1 MKNAKIIFKRKTV
14 LFLLVMLWCLLPGG
28 SSKAAERVFDI
39 VVKDGYTTQT
49 IPMLYGKTPY
59 GYTGYYA
66 KESVI
71 LVHPKAKNVR
81 FSVKNES
88 GRYTNFSF
96 QQSTME
102 PTEDARYNMLSYYTD
117 GRRRAFLFSVRKTK
131 APVITS
137 YKLFVNGKSTNQFL
151 PGNGSCMAVRWAC
164 SYDVAPS
171 MKVEILNK
179 SGKAVF
185 VKEYARAKNY
195 QSCTLKWRGMTS
207 MKNPAGLKSYRV
219 LTPGVYTM
227 KLTLTSKVG
236 KTSLSTVQSKRIR
249 ILKDTKT
256 K

>member
-1 MKNAKIIFKRKTV
+1 MKRAKVIYERKRIIF
-14 LFLLVMLWCLLPGG
+14 LMMILCCLLPGI

-88 GRYTNFSF
+88 DRYTNFSF
-96 QQSTME
+96 QQNTME
-102 PTEDARYNMLSYYTD
+102 PTEDAKYNMLNYYTN
-117 GRRRAFLFSVRKTK
+117 GKRRAFLFSVRKTK

-137 YKLFVNGKSTNQFL
+137 YKLYVKKKSTNQFL
-151 PGNGSCMAVRWAC
+151 PGNGSYMTIKWAC

-185 VKEYARAKNY
+185 VKEYAKAKNY
-195 QSCTLKWRGMTS
+195 QNCVLNWKGMTS
-207 MKNPAGLKSYRV
+207 LKNPAGLKSYRV
-219 LTPGVYTM
+219 LAPGVYTV

-236 KTSLSTVQSKRIR
+236 KTSLSTVETKRIR
-249 ILKDTKT
+249 ILKST
-256 K
+256 